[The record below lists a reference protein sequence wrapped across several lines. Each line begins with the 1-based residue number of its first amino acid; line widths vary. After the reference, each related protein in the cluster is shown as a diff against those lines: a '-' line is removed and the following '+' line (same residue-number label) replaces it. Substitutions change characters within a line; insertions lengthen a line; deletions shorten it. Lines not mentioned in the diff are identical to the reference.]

1 MMSIET
7 NAEIWKVTLNCNMDP
22 VGKSLEFW
30 ISVIQI
36 QIYMSIIAL
45 NVSGQNM
52 SIIKDYNYRLDFK
65 KIINLIIC
73 YTQNIKTD
81 FESKGIE
88 KYIHA
93 NTKENKFNVA
103 LLLSE
108 KIHSKARNI
117 IKERDR
123 YSIIIKR

>member
-1 MMSIET
+1 MNVTEFGKKPQKYFRFQKAEYIYIYITNMMSIET

-73 YTQNIKTD
+73 YT
-81 FESKGIE
+81 
-88 KYIHA
+88 
-93 NTKENKFNVA
+93 
-103 LLLSE
+103 
-108 KIHSKARNI
+108 
-117 IKERDR
+117 
-123 YSIIIKR
+123 

>member
-7 NAEIWKVTLNCNMDP
+7 NAGIWKVTLNCNMDP

-30 ISVIQI
+30 ISIIQI
-36 QIYMSIIAL
+36 QIYMLIIAL

-52 SIIKDYNYRLDFK
+52 PIIKDYNYQIRFL
-65 KIINLIIC
+65 KIFNLIIC
-73 YTQNIKTD
+73 YTLNIKTD
-81 FESKGIE
+81 FESKGLE

-103 LLLSE
+103 LLQIRKNTL
-108 KIHSKARNI
+108 
-117 IKERDR
+117 
-123 YSIIIKR
+123 